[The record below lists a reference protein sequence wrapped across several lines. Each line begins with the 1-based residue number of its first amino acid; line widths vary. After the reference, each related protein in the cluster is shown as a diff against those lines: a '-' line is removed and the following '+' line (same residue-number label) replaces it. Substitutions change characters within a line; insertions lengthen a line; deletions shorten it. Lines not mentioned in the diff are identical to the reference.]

1 MDNFNIHKWRRSFLF
16 EGEMSS
22 APYTKKIKDLT
33 WDDVAGLALPT
44 GESGGVRN
52 QMDDRDIFT
61 QERKEGMLKS
71 WKERIIRN
79 LEDKPEI
86 GLKGMGLDSGESA
99 LDLDITIDKN
109 NPTWFERAVITDPR
123 FIKYM
128 EEKDKSFQTMYD
140 KDRGPGRY
148 QGD

>member
-1 MDNFNIHKWRRSFLF
+1 MNKDFNVYKWRRDHLVENDGTS
-16 EGEMSS
+16 
-22 APYTKKIKDLT
+22 YTKKIKDLT

-44 GESGGVRN
+44 GESGGTLS

-61 QERKEGMLKS
+61 QERKDRMLQS
-71 WKERIIRN
+71 WKERIEYN
-79 LEDKPEI
+79 LRDKPEI
-86 GLKGMGLDSGESA
+86 GLKGIGLKPGESA

-109 NPTWFERAVITDPR
+109 NSTWFKKAVITDPR
-123 FIKYM
+123 FIEYM
-128 EEKDKSFQTMYD
+128 EQKAASFQAMYD